1 MYLNRRFGRKK
12 YKNVEFYRL
21 KSLHFRYISK
31 ISKFRTKISDL
42 GNFLYGIC
50 RFYAIYTK
58 TTLTLQVQ
66 TKLSRKRELLG
77 FWDAI
82 YPLIFSLHKNRI
94 SLHRIEF
101 QRKSGDIKKEM
112 FEWNKIRGSRRRML
126 KIAICDD
133 EQPIREY
140 LKRLVEKCTEGE
152 IRLFVDG
159 GELLADPTAFD
170 LILLDISLNREQ
182 NAAEPDGMETAR
194 KIRERS
200 DALII
205 FVTALR
211 EYVFEGYDVGA
222 FHYLLKPIDEQKFT
236 EVMDRAIC
244 QIRSKKNV
252 EPLVIKVGGNY
263 VRIPVDDILYAE
275 NQARKIMLYTK
286 SKKEPYCFYEKME
299 VLEQKLGD
307 RFFRSHRGFLVN
319 LQEVARYDNSNIEL
333 KNGESVFLAKQKYND
348 FVTAYMKYLRKV

>member
-1 MYLNRRFGRKK
+1 
-12 YKNVEFYRL
+12 
-21 KSLHFRYISK
+21 
-31 ISKFRTKISDL
+31 
-42 GNFLYGIC
+42 
-50 RFYAIYTK
+50 
-58 TTLTLQVQ
+58 
-66 TKLSRKRELLG
+66 
-77 FWDAI
+77 
-82 YPLIFSLHKNRI
+82 
-94 SLHRIEF
+94 
-101 QRKSGDIKKEM
+101 
-112 FEWNKIRGSRRRML
+112 ML

-140 LKRLVEKCTEGE
+140 LKRLVKKCTEGE
-152 IRLFVDG
+152 IRLFADG

-275 NQARKIMLYTK
+275 NQARKIMLHTK
-286 SKKEPYCFYEKME
+286 SKRSPTVFMKKWKCWSRSWEIAFSAPI
-299 VLEQKLGD
+299 GD
-307 RFFRSHRGFLVN
+307 FL
-319 LQEVARYDNSNIEL
+319 
-333 KNGESVFLAKQKYND
+333 
-348 FVTAYMKYLRKV
+348 

>member
-1 MYLNRRFGRKK
+1 
-12 YKNVEFYRL
+12 
-21 KSLHFRYISK
+21 
-31 ISKFRTKISDL
+31 
-42 GNFLYGIC
+42 
-50 RFYAIYTK
+50 
-58 TTLTLQVQ
+58 
-66 TKLSRKRELLG
+66 
-77 FWDAI
+77 
-82 YPLIFSLHKNRI
+82 
-94 SLHRIEF
+94 
-101 QRKSGDIKKEM
+101 
-112 FEWNKIRGSRRRML
+112 ML

-152 IRLFVDG
+152 IRLFADG

-275 NQARKIMLYTK
+275 NQARKIMLHTK
-286 SKKEPYCFYEKME
+286 SKKEPYCFMKNGSAGAEAGRS
-299 VLEQKLGD
+299 L
-307 RFFRSHRGFLVN
+307 FRSHRGFLVN

-333 KNGESVFLAKQKYND
+333 KNGENVFLAKQKYND

>member
-1 MYLNRRFGRKK
+1 M
-12 YKNVEFYRL
+12 EQ
-21 KSLHFRYISK
+21 
-31 ISKFRTKISDL
+31 D
-42 GNFLYGIC
+42 
-50 RFYAIYTK
+50 
-58 TTLTLQVQ
+58 
-66 TKLSRKRELLG
+66 
-77 FWDAI
+77 
-82 YPLIFSLHKNRI
+82 P
-94 SLHRIEF
+94 
-101 QRKSGDIKKEM
+101 
-112 FEWNKIRGSRRRML
+112 GSRRRML

-140 LKRLVEKCTEGE
+140 LKKLVEKCTEAE
-152 IRLFVDG
+152 VSLFADG

-170 LILLDISLNREQ
+170 LILLDISLNRDQ
-182 NAAEPDGMETAR
+182 DAAEPDGMETAR

-236 EVMDRAIC
+236 EVMDRAIR
-244 QIRSKKNV
+244 QIRSKKDA

-263 VRIPVDDILYAE
+263 VRISVEDIIYAE
-275 NQARKIMLYTK
+275 NQARKIILHTK
-286 SKKEPYCFYEKME
+286 SRKEPYCFYEKME

-348 FVTAYMKYLRKV
+348 FVTAYMKYLRKA

>member
-1 MYLNRRFGRKK
+1 MTI
-12 YKNVEFYRL
+12 EQ
-21 KSLHFRYISK
+21 S
-31 ISKFRTKISDL
+31 
-42 GNFLYGIC
+42 
-50 RFYAIYTK
+50 
-58 TTLTLQVQ
+58 
-66 TKLSRKRELLG
+66 

-152 IRLFVDG
+152 IRLFADG

-244 QIRSKKNV
+244 QIRSKK
-252 EPLVIKVGGNY
+252 I
-263 VRIPVDDILYAE
+263 RII
-275 NQARKIMLYTK
+275 
-286 SKKEPYCFYEKME
+286 
-299 VLEQKLGD
+299 
-307 RFFRSHRGFLVN
+307 
-319 LQEVARYDNSNIEL
+319 
-333 KNGESVFLAKQKYND
+333 
-348 FVTAYMKYLRKV
+348 

>member
-1 MYLNRRFGRKK
+1 
-12 YKNVEFYRL
+12 
-21 KSLHFRYISK
+21 
-31 ISKFRTKISDL
+31 
-42 GNFLYGIC
+42 
-50 RFYAIYTK
+50 
-58 TTLTLQVQ
+58 
-66 TKLSRKRELLG
+66 
-77 FWDAI
+77 
-82 YPLIFSLHKNRI
+82 
-94 SLHRIEF
+94 
-101 QRKSGDIKKEM
+101 M

-140 LKRLVEKCTEGE
+140 LKRLVKKCTEGE
-152 IRLFVDG
+152 IRLFADG

-275 NQARKIMLYTK
+275 NQARKIMLHTK

-307 RFFRSHRGFLVN
+307 RFFRSHIGDFL
-319 LQEVARYDNSNIEL
+319 
-333 KNGESVFLAKQKYND
+333 
-348 FVTAYMKYLRKV
+348 

>member
-1 MYLNRRFGRKK
+1 
-12 YKNVEFYRL
+12 
-21 KSLHFRYISK
+21 
-31 ISKFRTKISDL
+31 
-42 GNFLYGIC
+42 
-50 RFYAIYTK
+50 
-58 TTLTLQVQ
+58 
-66 TKLSRKRELLG
+66 
-77 FWDAI
+77 
-82 YPLIFSLHKNRI
+82 
-94 SLHRIEF
+94 
-101 QRKSGDIKKEM
+101 
-112 FEWNKIRGSRRRML
+112 ML

-152 IRLFVDG
+152 IRLFADG

-275 NQARKIMLYTK
+275 NQARKIMLHTK
-286 SKKEPYCFYEKME
+286 SKKEPTVFMKKWKCWSRSWEIAFSAPI
-299 VLEQKLGD
+299 GD
-307 RFFRSHRGFLVN
+307 FL
-319 LQEVARYDNSNIEL
+319 
-333 KNGESVFLAKQKYND
+333 
-348 FVTAYMKYLRKV
+348 